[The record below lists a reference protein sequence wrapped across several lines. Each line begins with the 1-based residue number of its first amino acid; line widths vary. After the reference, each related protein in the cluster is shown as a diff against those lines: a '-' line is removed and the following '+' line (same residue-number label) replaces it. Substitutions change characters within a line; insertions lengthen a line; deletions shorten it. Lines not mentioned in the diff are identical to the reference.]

1 MKTWVKVA
9 LVTTLVAVPAFFL
22 GPILFPPADVGVE
35 PTAAQ
40 VSQLMFLAVGDALL
54 LGLGVSFLL
63 FGFPVVRRVSP
74 DSKLRAWVMYLSIGY
89 LMVSW
94 WPHLNMH
101 AANGIDFGGL
111 LFIDYTFHLPLEVA
125 GVALALSFIT
135 LMRSRTSTTS
145 EGPAAEESPQRSAAR
160 DPFLPSRRSRPKAV
174 HEAPLVGGASW
185 PRTISAGRASVP

>member
-1 MKTWVKVA
+1 MVVPIVENAPRKCERSRVTMKPWVKAA
-9 LVTTLVAVPAFFL
+9 LVTTLVAAPAFFL
-22 GPILFPPADVGVE
+22 GPILFTPADVGFE

-40 VSQLMFLAVGDALL
+40 LPQLMFLAAGDALL

-74 DSKLRAWVMYLSIGY
+74 DSKLRAWVMYLSIGH

-111 LFIDYTFHLPLEVA
+111 LFIDYIFHLPLEVA

-135 LMRSRTSTTS
+135 LMKSRTSSS
-145 EGPAAEESPQRSAAR
+145 EAPAAEEAPGGQRR
-160 DPFLPSRRSRPKAV
+160 GTCPCQ
-174 HEAPLVGGASW
+174 VGG
-185 PRTISAGRASVP
+185 V